1 MKEGGRRVSFR
12 DGDISEVWSESG
24 QMDEWAHRGSQ
35 VGDFLLP
42 VRKQQAAPSFHVSLH
57 FVELCCVHSVITHH
71 RIPPTFHSAFILNLL
86 VQNMISFTVNKF
98 LAQ

>member
-1 MKEGGRRVSFR
+1 MSFR

-24 QMDEWAHRGSQ
+24 QMDEWAHRASQ

-42 VRKQQAAPSFHVSLH
+42 VRKQQAGPSFRVSLP
-57 FVELCCVHSVITHH
+57 FVELCCVHSVITHYY
-71 RIPPTFHSAFILNLL
+71 RIPPTFHSAFILNVL